1 MAIESSFLDILTR
14 SVLPPVLGGGAGFF
28 TVYANWG
35 IEKRRQRLAQRKEHI
50 ASWRK
55 ELLPLV
61 PPNTGWHGELAFQA
75 MASPAFASLE
85 PHLSPE
91 LLTKMRDE
99 PTVRIGGDFPRRDLI
114 TEIGRLEKRWGTGLM
129 ADHLKVFANVDAAE
143 YGR

>member
-1 MAIESSFLDILTR
+1 MVMLNSLRGSHGNRIVISGYSNAIRFAAS
-14 SVLPPVLGGGAGFF
+14 LG
-28 TVYANWG
+28 
-35 IEKRRQRLAQRKEHI
+35 RRCWLFYRLCELGNREATATPQRKEHI

-99 PTVRIGGDFPRRDLI
+99 HTVRIGGDFPRRDLI
-114 TEIGRLEKRWGTGLM
+114 TEIGRFEKRWGL
-129 ADHLKVFANVDAAE
+129 V
-143 YGR
+143 